1 VARYA
6 EPDGTR
12 FDYLSL
18 RSSRLYERLKSGLD
32 RLAEA
37 DNLPGDEA
45 RRIALLVNLHNAM
58 VVEGVI
64 DEGVT
69 RTVRDSRR
77 FDGRSR
83 RLGPHDVSLRQLR
96 YGLLGGNR
104 RPPYSLRKPLKA
116 GDPLLEWAP
125 GGQGACDPRWRLVL
139 IDATRSGP
147 PLRAYPA
154 DPQALEVAVDATC
167 RAFVND
173 TGGVMGCPGAG
184 WYGLSPLL
192 MWHARD
198 FGGAAGVKEF
208 VASHVESPMFAD
220 AIRTDSLKMRV
231 LDYDWGLDKCV
242 VEGPSAAQSADPDA
256 PAAPQSQAELGVG
269 GDGQREAADQTD
281 ARAEG

>member
-1 VARYA
+1 MSQEFTGFHQLWARVVQRYA
-6 EPDGTR
+6 GPDGTR

-18 RSSRLYERLKSGLD
+18 RSTQLFGRLKEALD
-32 RLAEA
+32 RLG
-37 DNLPGDEA
+37 GDGVQAPPEGA
-45 RRIALLVNLHNAM
+45 AAQAALLLNLHNAM

-64 DEGVT
+64 EEGVT
-69 RTVRDSRR
+69 RTVRDAGR
-77 FDGRSR
+77 FDERRR
-83 RLGPHDVSLRQLR
+83 RLGPHEVSLRDLR

-104 RPPYSLRKPLKA
+104 RPPYSLRKPLKG
-116 GDPLLEWAP
+116 GDPRLGWVPE
-125 GGQGACDPRWRLVL
+125 GAADVRWRLAL

-147 PLRAYPA
+147 PLRAYRPDDDGLEA
-154 DPQALEVAVDATC
+154 DLDATS

-208 VASHVESPMFAD
+208 VASHVESPVFAE
-220 AIRTDSLKMRV
+220 AIRSDALKMRV

-242 VEGPSAAQSADPDA
+242 VED
-256 PAAPQSQAELGVG
+256 L
-269 GDGQREAADQTD
+269 
-281 ARAEG
+281 